1 MGFRVVFI
9 ENKVHMKIKL
19 DNIVI
24 DNGERESW
32 IPINDVNM
40 IVVDNIQTT
49 ITGRTLCLLAQ
60 NNVGLII
67 CNQEHLPI
75 GYYSSYDNH
84 SRISKFIGFQI
95 QRNKEFYDKLWK
107 DIVQSKLENQAQF
120 LEKYEFSQDV
130 INSIR
135 AFKVE
140 VVDGD
145 ITNREAHGAKIYFNE
160 MMGESFSRGNDEI
173 LLNSG
178 LDYGY
183 TIIRSYIAR
192 LCVGYGLNS
201 QLGIHHKNEYNRFN
215 LVDDI
220 MEPVRP
226 IVDLFA
232 YKLLKNEQFF
242 KAHHRADLVNLL
254 NHKILYKN
262 KKMYLCNMLED
273 YVSDTAAFIA
283 GKRSKIIFPE
293 VNNYI
298 GEENEV

>member
-1 MGFRVVFI
+1 M
-9 ENKVHMKIKL
+9 
-19 DNIVI
+19 
-24 DNGERESW
+24 
-32 IPINDVNM
+32 
-40 IVVDNIQTT
+40 
-49 ITGRTLCLLAQ
+49 
-60 NNVGLII
+60 
-67 CNQEHLPI
+67 
-75 GYYSSYDNH
+75 
-84 SRISKFIGFQI
+84 
-95 QRNKEFYDKLWK
+95 
-107 DIVQSKLENQAQF
+107 
-120 LEKYEFSQDV
+120 
-130 INSIR
+130 
-135 AFKVE
+135 
-140 VVDGD
+140 
-145 ITNREAHGAKIYFNE
+145 
-160 MMGESFSRGNDEI
+160 
-173 LLNSG
+173 LNSG

-273 YVSDTAAFIA
+273 YVSDIAAFIA